1 MKSNLNS
8 DKLYKFIKTENP
20 SLYHILT
27 KENVV
32 GEDNLKS
39 EFRISVGDKGEQQ
52 LKSKLLDESSGL
64 ISKLTD
70 YHFEIRE
77 NSTPLY
83 SGWCSFES
91 FSSEFD
97 LHLISIE
104 DNYFLISNTSYE
116 DVHMELFDDLE
127 DCLYSCSCFLSNHL
141 DYIQLE
147 LSNYKE
153 NKEYYD
159 DSESNGYGMSLG
171 MEWNFPL
178 PDYLFEKEIN
188 SKERLSEIQTIEEE
202 IDSF

>member
-1 MKSNLNS
+1 MLQ
-8 DKLYKFIKTENP
+8 DKTDELFEFITTKTS
-20 SLYHILT
+20 SLYDILLD
-27 KENVV
+27 ENVA
-32 GEDNLKS
+32 GKDTLES
-39 EFRISVGDKGEQQ
+39 EFGISVGDKGEQQ

-116 DVHMELFDDLE
+116 GVHMELFDDLE

-159 DSESNGYGMSLG
+159 DSESNGYGMSLEI
-171 MEWNFPL
+171 EWNFPL
-178 PDYLFEKEIN
+178 PDYLFEKGII
-188 SKERLSEIQTIEEE
+188 SKERLDEIESLKEKV
-202 IDSF
+202 DSF